1 MKKYCKF
8 NHWHFAGRELVKTIS
23 RLNFNNLA
31 GAKVLCYSPS
41 ALIRRIQQNILTL
54 TLSDYMSY
62 FGDKSLES
70 GFFHQS
76 QVGETIPLSKI
87 TFKVF
92 ENSSKATSPTKFLL
106 RRYAAFLYAFARIQ
120 FGWFRLAFKSQNKS
134 FNNIVII
141 KSLWAK
147 DVLRE
152 HSLSRFLDFC
162 NRFPLENLNES
173 DLILVGLYDFKK
185 EYDQSLEKVHLC
197 NEPFYKLQSFL
208 SISFLE
214 SINASFLHLKA
225 FLSFNLLIMRNKKS
239 LLIGDD
245 FAYFSLLEIVKSK
258 GILKEVLLP
267 CSEMSNQ
274 PLYLAS
280 QQGKNFLTSMIWYSS
295 GIEQYSYKH
304 DPYPTADTYYDF
316 MDIEFAYVWEQESKN
331 ELRKYYPSLRDEDVQ
346 LTGPLT
352 WTIPP
357 APIKESSKTLSICIF
372 DQTPLRQSFLAEN
385 ISGRTC
391 FRYGNIETCQKF
403 LKDTMAALEKAQK
416 KSSKDFKVFLKSK
429 YELTKPKFDPSY
441 KESLEV
447 FIKQGRLE
455 VLPPE
460 TDVQEF
466 ISRTDLVIVA
476 PFSSPAYIATKMN
489 KEAIFYDSINVLNPD
504 MVFPRDTL
512 AFVSNIDE
520 LQSAIEKALNV

>member
-23 RLNFNNLA
+23 RLNFSNLE

-41 ALIRRIQQNILTL
+41 ALVRRIQQNILTL
-54 TLSDYMSY
+54 TLSDYMNY

-70 GFFHQS
+70 GFFHES
-76 QVGETIPLSKI
+76 QDGETIPLSK
-87 TFKVF
+87 VRF
-92 ENSSKATSPTKFLL
+92 EIFETSSKANSPAKFLM
-106 RRYAAFLYAFARIQ
+106 RRYAAFLYAFIKIQ
-120 FGWFRLAFKSQNKS
+120 IGWIKLALGPKKET
-134 FNNIVII
+134 FNQVVII
-141 KSLWAK
+141 KSLWSK
-147 DVLRE
+147 DVFRE
-152 HSLSRFLDFC
+152 QSLKRFSEFC
-162 NRFPLENLNES
+162 DNFPLKHLNES
-173 DLILVGLYDFKK
+173 DLVLVGLYDFSKDYNK
-185 EYDQSLEKVHLC
+185 NLGKVYLC
-197 NEPFYKLQSFL
+197 NDPFFKLQSFL
-208 SISFLE
+208 SV
-214 SINASFLHLKA
+214 SIFEFIHASVLHFKA
-225 FLSFNLLIMRNKKS
+225 FLSFNLLVIRNKNS

-245 FAYFSLLEIVKSK
+245 FAYYSLLEVVKSR

-280 QQGKNFLTSMIWYSS
+280 QEGKNFLTSMIWYSS

-331 ELRKYYPSLRDEDVQ
+331 ELRKYYPSLSDEDVQ

-357 APIKESSKTLSICIF
+357 ASRKGSTETLSICIF
-372 DQTPLRQSFLAEN
+372 DQTPLKQSFLAEN

-403 LKDTMAALEKAQK
+403 LKDTMSAIEKAQR
-416 KSSKDFKVFLKSK
+416 KSSKEIKVYLKSK

-441 KESLEV
+441 KDSLED

-460 TDVQEF
+460 TDVQAF
-466 ISRTDLVIVA
+466 IAGTDLVIVA

-512 AFVSNIDE
+512 AFVTNIDE
-520 LQSAIEKALNV
+520 LQSAIEKALHV